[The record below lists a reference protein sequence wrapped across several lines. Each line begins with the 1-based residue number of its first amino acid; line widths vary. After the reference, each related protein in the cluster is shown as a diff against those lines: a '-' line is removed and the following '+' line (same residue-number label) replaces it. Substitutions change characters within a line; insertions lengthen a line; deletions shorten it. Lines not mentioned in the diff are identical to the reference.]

1 MLSQDLFE
9 AAPSNLG
16 QDTLRQLQAIA
27 ASGQNAD
34 LKIGVEMM
42 PLQPWQATYLM
53 GVYKSI
59 KQKYGVDKALLMLGN
74 YDFVDHALAKQ
85 EEKLANM
92 SRVGSI
98 PGERGVGEGAMLA
111 AVIRVKEKIRTMSDA
126 EKREYFKGKSHD
138 ELRALARRHGYGA
151 DSNVYAKY
159 ATEKDKQEVDEDVK
173 FPYPP
178 RSEKLGRANFSLLTR
193 AYNEPTGPRLT
204 LNFGDR
210 VIDLDRD
217 DVEAIA
223 DYYDNELKTPD
234 ARMNFI
240 RIVMSDADNM
250 SDVLRKLGRRSDSQQ
265 PGLFQEAKK
274 KDDDELGAQTKD
286 VALQRAITRA
296 KADFPS
302 AGSGIEALAKDF
314 IRSQE
319 QDQKS
324 FDQLRDA
331 ERKQQQ
337 MLDQMSKLD
346 QRQDQEIDD
355 LENANNSLSQRI
367 QQLQSVNSELEKK
380 LASMSGRKSKAEKPA
395 GITVIEPDRS
405 AVATTAPAAKDT
417 TEPATQPAARKTT
430 PRRFKKS
437 TGIPR
442 IKSAI
447 PRRAQEPARLTTQNP
462 DILEPIGGRR
472 PSPFAGQGDAV
483 DVVSRMAQSLAGKD
497 QATDKKA
504 DRYSPPES
512 IKKTAAN
519 DTRMEPA
526 ANVAETRKKSE
537 ADYGADYQ
545 DMVRRVGQMAK
556 QGPRK
561 TVWDPVKRVYKTV
574 PVNPPKDQGVAEGKK

>member
-98 PGERGVGEGAMLA
+98 PGERGVGEGAMPA

-151 DSNVYAKY
+151 DSNVYTKY

-395 GITVIEPDRS
+395 SITVIEPGRS
-405 AVATTAPAAKDT
+405 AVAATAPAAKDT

-483 DVVSRMAQSLAGKD
+483 DVVSRMAQSLAGGD
-497 QATDKKA
+497 QATDKKVN
-504 DRYSPPES
+504 RYSPPES

-526 ANVAETRKKSE
+526 ANVAETKKKSE

>member
-1 MLSQDLFE
+1 
-9 AAPSNLG
+9 
-16 QDTLRQLQAIA
+16 
-27 ASGQNAD
+27 
-34 LKIGVEMM
+34 
-42 PLQPWQATYLM
+42 
-53 GVYKSI
+53 
-59 KQKYGVDKALLMLGN
+59 
-74 YDFVDHALAKQ
+74 
-85 EEKLANM
+85 
-92 SRVGSI
+92 
-98 PGERGVGEGAMLA
+98 
-111 AVIRVKEKIRTMSDA
+111 
-126 EKREYFKGKSHD
+126 
-138 ELRALARRHGYGA
+138 
-151 DSNVYAKY
+151 
-159 ATEKDKQEVDEDVK
+159 
-173 FPYPP
+173 
-178 RSEKLGRANFSLLTR
+178 
-193 AYNEPTGPRLT
+193 
-204 LNFGDR
+204 
-210 VIDLDRD
+210 
-217 DVEAIA
+217 
-223 DYYDNELKTPD
+223 
-234 ARMNFI
+234 
-240 RIVMSDADNM
+240 MSDADNM

-483 DVVSRMAQSLAGKD
+483 DVVSRMAQSLAGND
-497 QATDKKA
+497 QATDKKVN
-504 DRYSPPES
+504 RYSPPES

>member
-1 MLSQDLFE
+1 
-9 AAPSNLG
+9 
-16 QDTLRQLQAIA
+16 
-27 ASGQNAD
+27 
-34 LKIGVEMM
+34 
-42 PLQPWQATYLM
+42 
-53 GVYKSI
+53 
-59 KQKYGVDKALLMLGN
+59 
-74 YDFVDHALAKQ
+74 
-85 EEKLANM
+85 
-92 SRVGSI
+92 
-98 PGERGVGEGAMLA
+98 
-111 AVIRVKEKIRTMSDA
+111 
-126 EKREYFKGKSHD
+126 
-138 ELRALARRHGYGA
+138 
-151 DSNVYAKY
+151 
-159 ATEKDKQEVDEDVK
+159 
-173 FPYPP
+173 
-178 RSEKLGRANFSLLTR
+178 
-193 AYNEPTGPRLT
+193 
-204 LNFGDR
+204 
-210 VIDLDRD
+210 
-217 DVEAIA
+217 
-223 DYYDNELKTPD
+223 
-234 ARMNFI
+234 
-240 RIVMSDADNM
+240 M